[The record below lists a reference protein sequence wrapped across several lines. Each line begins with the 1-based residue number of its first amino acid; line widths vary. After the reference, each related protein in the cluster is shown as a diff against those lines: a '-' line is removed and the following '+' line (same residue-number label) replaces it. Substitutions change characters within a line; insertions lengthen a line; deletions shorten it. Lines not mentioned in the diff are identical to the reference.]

1 VKIFLSYRRDDTA
14 GRAGRLYDVLVN
26 RFGARNVFQDVAT
39 IEPGTDFMQ
48 RVSEALAASD
58 VALVVIGGDWVTAT
72 EPGGGRRLDD
82 PDDFVRREVSAALAA
97 GLPVVPVLVA
107 GAELPAADELPED
120 LRALVNRQAARLRDE
135 SWHLDVDALVRRL
148 EGEAVVAPP
157 PRMGPLIVG
166 AAAIVAI
173 VAVGVVWVR
182 DRDAEGGD
190 DDDSDAI
197 DSIAPCL
204 QADATWTSIPLDLS
218 APAETNDGANRSFV
232 LTAEAADYKDQGG
245 STVIVARL
253 RLDNTTG
260 PEVSPS
266 DFYLAPSD
274 IDSLFVDGVSIGPPT
289 CFSMVSANRTIE
301 RGEAARFR
309 VGFEGPYEAG
319 APLVIKTIV
328 GDMDLQLTAGT

>member
-1 VKIFLSYRRDDTA
+1 MKIFLSYRRDDTA

-48 RVSEALAASD
+48 RVSEALGASD
-58 VALVVIGGDWVTAT
+58 VALVVIGTDWVTAT
-72 EPGGGRRLDD
+72 GPDGGRRLDD
-82 PDDFVRREVSAALAA
+82 PADFVRREVSAALAA
-97 GLPVVPVLVA
+97 ELAVVPVLVA

-120 LRALVNRQAARLRDE
+120 LRTLVNRQAARLRDE

-148 EGEAVVAPP
+148 EGEAVVTEA
-157 PRMGPLIVG
+157 RRKWPLIVG
-166 AAAIVAI
+166 VLAVLAV
-173 VAVGVVWVR
+173 VAVGLVWAL
-182 DRDAEGGD
+182 DRDAGGG

-197 DSIAPCL
+197 DSIGPCL
-204 QADATWTSIPLDLS
+204 QPDETWNTIPVDS
-218 APAETNDGANRSFV
+218 TARAETTDGANRSFL
-232 LTAEAADYKDQGG
+232 LTAEAADHKDLDG

-266 DFYLAPSD
+266 SFYLSPSD
-274 IDSLFVDGVSIGPPT
+274 VDSLYVDGVSIGAPT
-289 CFSMVSANRTIE
+289 CFSMISANRDIE
-301 RGEAARFR
+301 AGEAARFL

-319 APLVIKTIV
+319 APIAIKTIV
-328 GDMDLQLTAGT
+328 GDMDVQLTPGA

>member
-1 VKIFLSYRRDDTA
+1 MKIFLSYRRDDTA

-26 RFGARNVFQDVAT
+26 RFDARNVFQDVAT

-58 VALVVIGGDWVTAT
+58 VALVVIGTDWVTAT
-72 EPGGGRRLDD
+72 QRDGRRRLDD

-97 GLPVVPVLVA
+97 ELPVVPVLVA

-120 LRALVNRQAARLRDE
+120 LRALVNRQAARLRDD

-148 EGEAVVAPP
+148 EGEAVVAE
-157 PRMGPLIVG
+157 PRRKWPLIVG
-166 AAAIVAI
+166 AVSIAAIA
-173 VAVGVVWVR
+173 AVGVVLAL
-182 DRDAEGGD
+182 DRNADG

-204 QADATWTSIPLDLS
+204 RPSEDWTSIPVDS
-218 APAETNDGANRSFV
+218 TARAETTDGANRSFL
-232 LTAEAADYKDQGG
+232 LTAEAADYRDLG
-245 STVIVARL
+245 SSTMVVVRL

-266 DFYLAPSD
+266 NFYLAPSD
-274 IDSLFVDGVSIGPPT
+274 IDSLYVDGVSIGAPT
-289 CFSMVSANRTIE
+289 CFSMVSATRSIDA
-301 RGEAARFR
+301 GEAARFL
-309 VGFEGPYEAG
+309 VGFEGPYEVG
-319 APLVIKTIV
+319 SPLVIKTIV